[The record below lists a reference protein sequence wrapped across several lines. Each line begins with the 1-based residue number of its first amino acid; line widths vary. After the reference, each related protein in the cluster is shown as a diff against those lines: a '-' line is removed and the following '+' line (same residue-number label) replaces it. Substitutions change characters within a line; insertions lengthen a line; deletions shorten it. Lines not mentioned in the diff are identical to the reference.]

1 MSPNYRTIKAFPLS
15 TQASFEADCLWKETA
30 GEYPRVREKRKGEQN
45 VKTAQLKSSKKSVA
59 IWGVT
64 ASLLLVATI
73 LPAANALEI
82 SLPSVVE
89 VEAISSSA
97 IIENSDATASLLADE
112 DLAATASGAIFSSDL
127 ALVSSVSRQVELA
140 RSPLGAKKVAKS
152 ILLNEYGFSEKEYKC
167 LNSLWTKESNWNYKA
182 RNKNSGAHGIP
193 QALPASK
200 MNVVSTDWRTN
211 PVTQIRWGL
220 RYISIR
226 YETPCKALA
235 KHKRSNYY

>member
-1 MSPNYRTIKAFPLS
+1 M
-15 TQASFEADCLWKETA
+15 E
-30 GEYPRVREKRKGEQN
+30 GEQI
-45 VKTAQLKSSKKSVA
+45 VKTALLKSSKKSVA
-59 IWGVT
+59 IWGLT
-64 ASLLLVATI
+64 SALLLVATI

-82 SLPSVVE
+82 AAPSTVE
-89 VEAISSSA
+89 LETAKAAAIVEPTESA
-97 IIENSDATASLLADE
+97 ASMFSE
-112 DLAATASGAIFSSDL
+112 DDLSATASGAIFSSDL
-127 ALVSSVSRQVELA
+127 ALVSSASRQVELA
-140 RSPLGAKKVAKS
+140 RTPLGAKKVAKS

-167 LNSLWTKESNWNYKA
+167 LNSLWNKESHWNYKA
-182 RNKNSGAHGIP
+182 RNKNSGAHGIA

-235 KHKRSNYY
+235 KHNRSNYY

>member
-1 MSPNYRTIKAFPLS
+1 M
-15 TQASFEADCLWKETA
+15 E
-30 GEYPRVREKRKGEQN
+30 GEQT
-45 VKTAQLKSSKKSVA
+45 VKTAMIKSSKKLVA

-64 ASLLLVATI
+64 TSVLLVATI
-73 LPAANALEI
+73 LPAANALETA
-82 SLPSVVE
+82 LPSMIE
-89 VEAISSSA
+89 IEAAASSA
-97 IIENSDATASLLADE
+97 IVDPADSTAALVAED

-140 RSPLGAKKVAKS
+140 RTPLGAKKVAKS
-152 ILLNEYGFSEKEYKC
+152 ILLDEYGFSEKEYKC

>member
-1 MSPNYRTIKAFPLS
+1 M
-15 TQASFEADCLWKETA
+15 
-30 GEYPRVREKRKGEQN
+30 
-45 VKTAQLKSSKKSVA
+45 KTAVLKSSKKSVA

-73 LPAANALEI
+73 LPAANALEMEVP
-82 SLPSVVE
+82 SLAE
-89 VEAISSSA
+89 IETAASSA
-97 IIENSDATASLLADE
+97 IVEPTDSTAALLAED

-140 RSPLGAKKVAKS
+140 RTPMGAKKVAKS

-167 LNSLWTKESNWNYKA
+167 LNSLWTKESHWNYKA

-200 MNVVSTDWRTN
+200 MNVISTDWRTN

>member
-1 MSPNYRTIKAFPLS
+1 MKSAL
-15 TQASFEADCLWKETA
+15 
-30 GEYPRVREKRKGEQN
+30 
-45 VKTAQLKSSKKSVA
+45 LKSSKKSVA
-59 IWGVT
+59 IWGVS
-64 ASLLLVATI
+64 ASLLLVATL
-73 LPAANALEI
+73 LPAASALEI
-82 SLPSVVE
+82 SLPSTLE
-89 VEAISSSA
+89 QDSTKSAA
-97 IIENSDATASLLADE
+97 IIEPDEASVSLFAED

-140 RSPLGAKKVAKS
+140 RTPLGAKKVAKS

-167 LNSLWTKESNWNYKA
+167 LNRLWTKESHWNYKA
-182 RNKNSGAHGIP
+182 RNKSSGAHGIP

-200 MNVVSTDWRTN
+200 MNVISTDWRTN

>member
-1 MSPNYRTIKAFPLS
+1 
-15 TQASFEADCLWKETA
+15 
-30 GEYPRVREKRKGEQN
+30 
-45 VKTAQLKSSKKSVA
+45 VKTAFLKSSKKSVA

-73 LPAANALEI
+73 LPAANALELAVPTALDI
-82 SLPSVVE
+82 EAPKSSAVVE
-89 VEAISSSA
+89 AAEPTSI
-97 IIENSDATASLLADE
+97 LLADDE
-112 DLAATASGAIFSSDL
+112 LAATASGAIFSSDL

-140 RSPLGAKKVAKS
+140 RTPLGAKKVAKS
-152 ILLNEYGFSEKEYKC
+152 ILLDEYGFSEKEYKC

>member
-1 MSPNYRTIKAFPLS
+1 MKSAL
-15 TQASFEADCLWKETA
+15 
-30 GEYPRVREKRKGEQN
+30 
-45 VKTAQLKSSKKSVA
+45 LKSSKKSVA
-59 IWGVT
+59 IWGVS
-64 ASLLLVATI
+64 ASLLLVATL
-73 LPAANALEI
+73 LPAASALET
-82 SLPSVVE
+82 SLPSTLE
-89 VEAISSSA
+89 QDSTKSAA
-97 IIENSDATASLLADE
+97 IIEPDEASVSLFAED

-140 RSPLGAKKVAKS
+140 RTPLGAKKVAKS

-167 LNSLWTKESNWNYKA
+167 LNRLWTKESHWNYKA
-182 RNKNSGAHGIP
+182 RNKSSGAHGIP

-200 MNVVSTDWRTN
+200 MNVISTDWRTN

>member
-1 MSPNYRTIKAFPLS
+1 MKSAL
-15 TQASFEADCLWKETA
+15 
-30 GEYPRVREKRKGEQN
+30 
-45 VKTAQLKSSKKSVA
+45 LKSSKKSVA
-59 IWGVT
+59 IWGVS
-64 ASLLLVATI
+64 ASLLLVATL
-73 LPAANALEI
+73 LPAASALEI
-82 SLPSVVE
+82 SVPSTLE
-89 VEAISSSA
+89 QDSPQSAA
-97 IIENSDATASLLADE
+97 IIESDEASVSLFAED

-140 RSPLGAKKVAKS
+140 RTPLGAKKVAKS

-167 LNSLWTKESNWNYKA
+167 LNRLWTKESHWNYKA
-182 RNKNSGAHGIP
+182 RNKSSGAHGIA

>member
-1 MSPNYRTIKAFPLS
+1 
-15 TQASFEADCLWKETA
+15 
-30 GEYPRVREKRKGEQN
+30 
-45 VKTAQLKSSKKSVA
+45 VKSALLKSSKKSVA
-59 IWGVT
+59 IWGVS
-64 ASLLLVATI
+64 ASLLLVATL
-73 LPAANALEI
+73 LPAASALEI
-82 SLPSVVE
+82 STPSTLE
-89 VEAISSSA
+89 QDSPMSAA
-97 IIENSDATASLLADE
+97 IIGPDEASVSLFAED

-167 LNSLWTKESNWNYKA
+167 LNRLWTKESHWNYKA
-182 RNKNSGAHGIP
+182 RNKISGAHGIA

>member
-1 MSPNYRTIKAFPLS
+1 M
-15 TQASFEADCLWKETA
+15 E
-30 GEYPRVREKRKGEQN
+30 GEQN
-45 VKTAQLKSSKKSVA
+45 VKTAIVKCSKKSVA

-73 LPAANALEI
+73 LPAASALEI
-82 SLPSVVE
+82 AVPVTAEQDSPKSAAILEPDAASVSLFAE
-89 VEAISSSA
+89 
-97 IIENSDATASLLADE
+97 D

-140 RSPLGAKKVAKS
+140 RTPLGAKKVAKS

-167 LNSLWTKESNWNYKA
+167 LNSLWTKESHWNYKA
-182 RNKNSGAHGIP
+182 RNKSSGAHGIA

>member
-1 MSPNYRTIKAFPLS
+1 M
-15 TQASFEADCLWKETA
+15 E
-30 GEYPRVREKRKGEQN
+30 GEQT
-45 VKTAQLKSSKKSVA
+45 VKTTTLRSSKKLVA
-59 IWGVT
+59 IWGVAT
-64 ASLLLVATI
+64 SVLLVATI
-73 LPAANALEI
+73 LPAANALETA
-82 SLPSVVE
+82 LPSAIE
-89 VEAISSSA
+89 IEAAQSSA
-97 IIENSDATASLLADE
+97 IVEPTDSTAPLLAE
-112 DLAATASGAIFSSDL
+112 DDLSATASGAIFSSDL

-140 RSPLGAKKVAKS
+140 RTPLGAKKVAKS
-152 ILLNEYGFSEKEYKC
+152 ILLDEYGFSEKEYKC
-167 LNSLWTKESNWNYKA
+167 LNSLWTKESHWNYKA
-182 RNKNSGAHGIP
+182 RNKNSGAHGIA

>member
-1 MSPNYRTIKAFPLS
+1 MKSAL
-15 TQASFEADCLWKETA
+15 
-30 GEYPRVREKRKGEQN
+30 
-45 VKTAQLKSSKKSVA
+45 LKSSKKSVA
-59 IWGVT
+59 IWVVS

-73 LPAANALEI
+73 LPAASALEI
-82 SLPSVVE
+82 SVPSTLE
-89 VEAISSSA
+89 QDSPKSAA
-97 IIENSDATASLLADE
+97 IIEPDEASVSLFAED

-127 ALVSSVSRQVELA
+127 ALVSSVSRQVEMA
-140 RSPLGAKKVAKS
+140 RTPLGAKKVAKS

-167 LNSLWTKESNWNYKA
+167 LNSLWTKESHWNYKA
-182 RNKNSGAHGIP
+182 RNKSSGAHGIA

>member
-1 MSPNYRTIKAFPLS
+1 
-15 TQASFEADCLWKETA
+15 
-30 GEYPRVREKRKGEQN
+30 
-45 VKTAQLKSSKKSVA
+45 VKSALLKSSKKSVA
-59 IWGVT
+59 IWGVS

-73 LPAANALEI
+73 LPAASALETT
-82 SLPSVVE
+82 LPSTLEQDSTKSAGVVE
-89 VEAISSSA
+89 PDQAAV
-97 IIENSDATASLLADE
+97 SLLAED

-140 RSPLGAKKVAKS
+140 RTPLGAKKVAKS

-167 LNSLWTKESNWNYKA
+167 LNSLWTKESNWNYKS
-182 RNKNSGAHGIP
+182 RNKKSGAHGIP

-235 KHKRSNYY
+235 KHKRSNWY

>member
-1 MSPNYRTIKAFPLS
+1 M
-15 TQASFEADCLWKETA
+15 E
-30 GEYPRVREKRKGEQN
+30 GEQT
-45 VKTAQLKSSKKSVA
+45 VKTTTLRSSKKLVA
-59 IWGVT
+59 IWGVAT
-64 ASLLLVATI
+64 SVLLVATI
-73 LPAANALEI
+73 LPAANALETV
-82 SLPSVVE
+82 LPSAIE
-89 VEAISSSA
+89 IEATQSSA
-97 IIENSDATASLLADE
+97 IVEPTDSTASLLAE
-112 DLAATASGAIFSSDL
+112 DDLSATASGAIFSSDL
-127 ALVSSVSRQVELA
+127 ALVSTVSRQVELA
-140 RSPLGAKKVAKS
+140 RTPLGAKKVAKS
-152 ILLNEYGFSEKEYKC
+152 ILLDEYGFSEKEYKC

-211 PVTQIRWGL
+211 PVTQSRWGL

>member
-1 MSPNYRTIKAFPLS
+1 MKSAL
-15 TQASFEADCLWKETA
+15 
-30 GEYPRVREKRKGEQN
+30 
-45 VKTAQLKSSKKSVA
+45 LKSSKKSVA
-59 IWGVT
+59 IWGVS
-64 ASLLLVATI
+64 ASLLLVATL
-73 LPAANALEI
+73 LPAASALEI
-82 SLPSVVE
+82 STPSTLE
-89 VEAISSSA
+89 QDSPMSAA
-97 IIENSDATASLLADE
+97 IIGPDEASVSLFAED

-140 RSPLGAKKVAKS
+140 RTPLGAKKVAKS

-167 LNSLWTKESNWNYKA
+167 LNRLWTKESHWNYKA
-182 RNKNSGAHGIP
+182 RNKSSGAHGIA

-211 PVTQIRWGL
+211 PVTQIRWGP

>member
-1 MSPNYRTIKAFPLS
+1 MM
-15 TQASFEADCLWKETA
+15 TA
-30 GEYPRVREKRKGEQN
+30 L
-45 VKTAQLKSSKKSVA
+45 LKSSKKSVA
-59 IWGVT
+59 IWGAST
-64 ASLLLVATI
+64 ALLLVATL
-73 LPAANALEI
+73 LPSANALEI
-82 SLPSVVE
+82 SSPSEVEIDLTKSSAVVE
-89 VEAISSSA
+89 PVE
-97 IIENSDATASLLADE
+97 TAAQLFGED
-112 DLAATASGAIFSSDL
+112 DLAATASGAIFSSEL

-140 RSPLGAKKVAKS
+140 RTPLGAKKVAKS
-152 ILLNEYGFSEKEYKC
+152 ILLDEYGFTEKEYAC
-167 LNSLWTKESNWNYKA
+167 LNTLWTKESHWNYKA
-182 RNKNSGAHGIP
+182 RNKKSGAHGIA

>member
-1 MSPNYRTIKAFPLS
+1 M
-15 TQASFEADCLWKETA
+15 
-30 GEYPRVREKRKGEQN
+30 
-45 VKTAQLKSSKKSVA
+45 KTALLKSSKKSVA
-59 IWGVT
+59 IWGAST
-64 ASLLLVATI
+64 ALLLVATL
-73 LPAANALEI
+73 LPSANALEI
-82 SLPSVVE
+82 SSPSEVEIDLTKSSAVVE
-89 VEAISSSA
+89 PVE
-97 IIENSDATASLLADE
+97 TAAQLFGED
-112 DLAATASGAIFSSDL
+112 DLAATASGAIFSSEL

-140 RSPLGAKKVAKS
+140 RTPLGAKKVAKS
-152 ILLNEYGFSEKEYKC
+152 ILLDEYGFTEKEYAC
-167 LNSLWTKESNWNYKA
+167 LNTLWTKERHWNYKA
-182 RNKNSGAHGIP
+182 RNKKSGAHGIA

>member
-1 MSPNYRTIKAFPLS
+1 M
-15 TQASFEADCLWKETA
+15 
-30 GEYPRVREKRKGEQN
+30 
-45 VKTAQLKSSKKSVA
+45 KTALLQSSKKSVA
-59 IWGVT
+59 IWGAT

-73 LPAANALEI
+73 LPAASALEI
-82 SLPSVVE
+82 AAPSTVE
-89 VEAISSSA
+89 LDSTKGAAIVEPA
-97 IIENSDATASLLADE
+97 ATAASIFSED

-127 ALVSSVSRQVELA
+127 ALVSSASRQVELA
-140 RSPLGAKKVAKS
+140 RTPLGAKKVAKS

-167 LNSLWTKESNWNYKA
+167 LNSLWNKESHWNYKA
-182 RNKNSGAHGIP
+182 RNKNSGAHGIA

-235 KHKRSNYY
+235 KHNRSNYY

>member
-1 MSPNYRTIKAFPLS
+1 VEGGQKVM
-15 TQASFEADCLWKETA
+15 TA
-30 GEYPRVREKRKGEQN
+30 L
-45 VKTAQLKSSKKSVA
+45 LKSSKKSVA
-59 IWGVT
+59 IWG
-64 ASLLLVATI
+64 ASAALLLIATL
-73 LPAANALEI
+73 LPSANALEI
-82 SLPSVVE
+82 SSPSEVEIDLTKTSAVVE
-89 VEAISSSA
+89 PVE
-97 IIENSDATASLLADE
+97 TAAQLFGDD
-112 DLAATASGAIFSSDL
+112 DLSATASGAIFSSEV

-140 RSPLGAKKVAKS
+140 RTPLGAKKVAKS
-152 ILLNEYGFSEKEYKC
+152 ILLDEYGFSENEYKC
-167 LNSLWTKESNWNYKA
+167 LNSLWTKESHWNYKA
-182 RNKNSGAHGIP
+182 RNKKSGAHGIA

>member
-1 MSPNYRTIKAFPLS
+1 MKLAMKKFT
-15 TQASFEADCLWKETA
+15 T
-30 GEYPRVREKRKGEQN
+30 
-45 VKTAQLKSSKKSVA
+45 KSVA

-64 ASLLLVATI
+64 AAMLLIATV
-73 LPAANALEI
+73 LPVANALESTPVSEV
-82 SLPSVVE
+82 SLDAPKTVAIVEPTDPS
-89 VEAISSSA
+89 
-97 IIENSDATASLLADE
+97 TSLFADD
-112 DLAATASGAIFSSDL
+112 DLSATASGAIFSSEL
-127 ALVSSVSRQVELA
+127 ALVSAVSRQVELA
-140 RSPLGAKKVAKS
+140 RTPLGAKKVAKS

-167 LNSLWTKESNWNYKA
+167 LNSLWTKESHWNYKA
-182 RNKNSGAHGIP
+182 RNARSGAHGIA

>member
-1 MSPNYRTIKAFPLS
+1 MKSAL
-15 TQASFEADCLWKETA
+15 
-30 GEYPRVREKRKGEQN
+30 
-45 VKTAQLKSSKKSVA
+45 LKSSKKSVA
-59 IWGVT
+59 IWGVS

-82 SLPSVVE
+82 SVPSTVE
-89 VEAISSSA
+89 IEAAKVAAIVDPGESSVSV
-97 IIENSDATASLLADE
+97 LAED
-112 DLAATASGAIFSSDL
+112 DLAATASGAIFSSEL
-127 ALVSSVSRQVELA
+127 ALVSSVSRQVEMA
-140 RSPLGAKKVAKS
+140 RTPLGAKKVAKS

-167 LNSLWTKESNWNYKA
+167 LNSLWTKESHWNYKA
-182 RNKNSGAHGIP
+182 RNKSSGAHGIA